1 MSTKKVQVAVV
12 GDGGV
17 GKTSMIVRYIYDGFK
32 SSYDPTLINNYT
44 ATVRLQD
51 RVVEIDIAD
60 TAGQEDYRALRDR
73 YIADADVM
81 LVVFSLA
88 ESLSLQAAENLLEEI
103 QLIRDEE
110 HFKFVLAGN
119 KCDID
124 PSERQIVN
132 ADAEALAARYG
143 GKFIETSARTNVGI
157 NEVFLEIAR
166 LAVEKNEP
174 SRGTSGVGNCCSVA

>member
-1 MSTKKVQVAVV
+1 MSTKKTQVAVV

-17 GKTSMIVRYIYDGFK
+17 GKTSMIVRYIYDRFK
-32 SSYDPTLINNYT
+32 SGYDPTLINNYT
-44 ATVRLQD
+44 ATVHLQD
-51 RVVEIDIAD
+51 QDVEIDIGD
-60 TAGQEDYRALRDR
+60 TAGQEDYRALRDK

-81 LVVFSLA
+81 LVVFSVA
-88 ESLSLQAAENLLEEI
+88 EALSLQAAENLLEEI

-110 HFKFVLAGN
+110 HIKFVLAGN

-124 PSERQIVN
+124 PSERQVVN

-174 SRGTSGVGNCCSVA
+174 RGGTSGGGNCCSVA